1 MKKLYLMLSM
11 LFAFGIAANAVPAK
25 KLQKVITLANGTQVS
40 VELRGDEY
48 LSWWEGTDGTA
59 YRTTAT
65 DENVFE
71 AFDLEAQK
79 PAAAARRARTEQ
91 GRVARLARVKNSL
104 KGADDKMRGLGGD
117 HITYKGVKKGLVV
130 LVDFKNKKF
139 ADGHDLEYYKN
150 VINGKDFT
158 DEEEGYVGSVR
169 DYFLA
174 QSNGQFE
181 LDFDVVGPVTMSKN
195 YGYYGNDGA
204 YQKDEKVYEMI
215 KEACDGIQDKVNLKD
230 YDWDGDG
237 EADQV
242 FFLYAGLGQASGGSY
257 STIWPHESQLL
268 YWPCGVLSYPTGKI
282 NTYACANELQ
292 PETQGSS
299 RYISAGIGTICHE
312 FSHCLGFADMY
323 DTSGGGAYGMAV
335 FDVMDQGSYNGNGFV
350 PCNYTAFERIYAG
363 WVEAIELDAPATVK
377 DMKSVSDYGRP
388 FIMYNY
394 KNTNEYFLMENRQNT
409 GWDKGLYGSNGLLIT
424 HVNYVPS
431 RWINN
436 TVNVITGTGNN
447 RIQCC
452 TVVNADGSRDMSD
465 FYSLQGDLYP
475 YEVKGVTMNDE
486 FTDDSEPAAKLYNKN
501 SDNSYYL
508 GIPITQIKRSKG
520 SISFL
525 VCGGDDKN
533 VIDNT
538 FKGVVDGINGVTVV
552 KKTVDNRI
560 YSIDGRYLGTD
571 ASALGKGIY
580 VVGGKKVVK

>member
-11 LFAFGIAANAVPAK
+11 LFAFGAAANAVPAK
-25 KLQKVITLANGTQVS
+25 KLQKVITLTNGTQVS

-59 YRTTAT
+59 YRATA

-79 PAAAARRARTEQ
+79 PAAAARRARAEQ

-181 LDFDVVGPVTMSKN
+181 LDFDVVGPVTMSNN
-195 YGYYGNDGA
+195 YGYYGGDGA

-242 FFLYAGLGQASGGSY
+242 FFLYAGLGQASGGSAG
-257 STIWPHESQLL
+257 TIWPHESELR
-268 YWPCGVLSYPTGKI
+268 YWPCGVLSYSTGKI

-323 DTSGGGAYGMAV
+323 DTTGGGGYGMSV

-363 WVEAIELDAPATVK
+363 WVEPIELIDPATVK

-394 KNTNEYFLMENRQNT
+394 KNTNEYFLLENRQNT
-409 GWDKGLYGSNGLLIT
+409 GWDKGLYGSNGLLIV

-431 RWINN
+431 RWANN
-436 TVNVITGTGNN
+436 SVNSSAEK
-447 RIQCC
+447 IQCC
-452 TVVNADGSRDMSD
+452 TVVNADGSRENTQ
-465 FYSLQGDLYP
+465 YSLQGDLYP

-486 FTDDSEPAAKLYNKN
+486 FTDESEPAAKLYTKN
-501 SDNSYYL
+501 SDNSYAL

-525 VCGGDDKN
+525 VCGGDANN

-538 FKGVVDGINGVTVV
+538 FNGVVDGINGVTVAN
-552 KKTVDNRI
+552 KATDNRI

>member
-130 LVDFKNKKF
+130 LVDFKNKPF

-150 VINGKDFT
+150 VINGKDFS

-181 LDFDVVGPVTMSKN
+181 LDFDVVGPVTMSNN
-195 YGYYGNDGA
+195 YGYYGYDGA

-215 KEACDGIQDKVNLKD
+215 KEACDGIQDQVNLKD

-242 FFLYAGLGQASGGSY
+242 FFLYAGLGQASGGSA
-257 STIWPHESQLL
+257 STIWPHESELR
-268 YWPCGVLSYPTGKI
+268 YWPCGVLSYSTGKI

-323 DTSGGGAYGMAV
+323 DTSGGGGYGMSV

-409 GWDKGLYGSNGLLIT
+409 GWDEGLYGSNGLLIT

-431 RWINN
+431 RWANN
-436 TVNVITGTGNN
+436 SVNWSTEK
-447 RIQCC
+447 IQCC
-452 TVVNADGSRDMSD
+452 TVVNADGSRDNTQ
-465 FYSLQGDLYP
+465 YSLQGDLYP

-501 SDNSYYL
+501 SDNSYAL

-538 FKGVVDGINGVTVV
+538 FNGVVDGINGVTVV

-580 VVGGKKVVK
+580 VVGGKKIVK

>member
-11 LFAFGIAANAVPAK
+11 LFAFGAAANAVPAK
-25 KLQKVITLANGTQVS
+25 KLQKVITLTNGTQVS

-59 YRTTAT
+59 YRATADDT
-65 DENVFE
+65 VFE

-79 PAAAARRARTEQ
+79 PAAAARRARAEQ

-150 VINGKDFT
+150 VINGKDFS

-215 KEACDGIQDKVNLKD
+215 KEACDGIQDQVNLKD

-242 FFLYAGLGQASGGSY
+242 FFLYAGLGQASGGSH
-257 STIWPHESQLL
+257 STIWPHESELR
-268 YWPCGVLSYPTGKI
+268 YWPCGVLSYSTGKI

-323 DTSGGGAYGMAV
+323 DTTGGGGYGMSV

-363 WVEAIELDAPATVK
+363 WVEAIELVDPATVK

-409 GWDKGLYGSNGLLIT
+409 GWDKGLYGSNGLLIV

-431 RWINN
+431 RWANN
-436 TVNVITGTGNN
+436 SVNSSAEK
-447 RIQCC
+447 IQCC
-452 TVVNADGSRDMSD
+452 TVVNADGSRENTQ
-465 FYSLQGDLYP
+465 YSLQGDLYP

-486 FTDDSEPAAKLYNKN
+486 FTDESEPAAKLYTKN
-501 SDNSYYL
+501 SDNSYAL
-508 GIPITQIKRSKG
+508 GIPITNIKRSKG
-520 SISFL
+520 SVSFL
-525 VCGGDDKN
+525 VCGGDANN

-538 FKGVVDGINGVTVV
+538 FNGVVDGINGVTVAN
-552 KKTVDNRI
+552 KAADNRI

-580 VVGGKKVVK
+580 VVGGKKIVK

>member
-11 LFAFGIAANAVPAK
+11 LFAFGAAANAIPAK
-25 KLQKVITLANGTQVS
+25 KLQKVITLTNGTQVS

-59 YRTTAT
+59 YRATADDT
-65 DENVFE
+65 VFE

-150 VINGKDFT
+150 VINGKDFS

-195 YGYYGNDGA
+195 SGYYGGDGA

-242 FFLYAGLGQASGGSY
+242 FFLYAGLGQASGGSPG
-257 STIWPHESQLL
+257 TIWPHESELR

-323 DTSGGGAYGMAV
+323 DTTGGGGYGMSV

-363 WVEAIELDAPATVK
+363 WVEPIELIDPATVK

-394 KNTNEYFLMENRQNT
+394 KNTNEYFLLENRQNT
-409 GWDKGLYGSNGLLIT
+409 GWDKGLYGSNGLLIV

-431 RWINN
+431 RWANN
-436 TVNVITGTGNN
+436 SVNSSAEK
-447 RIQCC
+447 IQCC
-452 TVVNADGSRDMSD
+452 TVVNADGSRENTQ
-465 FYSLQGDLYP
+465 YSLQGDLYP

-486 FTDDSEPAAKLYNKN
+486 FTDESEPAAKLYTKN
-501 SDNSYYL
+501 SDNSYAL
-508 GIPITQIKRSKG
+508 GIPITNIKRSKG
-520 SISFL
+520 SVSFL

-538 FKGVVDGINGVTVV
+538 FNGVVDGINGVTVAN
-552 KKTVDNRI
+552 KAADNRI

-580 VVGGKKVVK
+580 VVGGKKIVK

>member
-11 LFAFGIAANAVPAK
+11 LFAFGAAANAVPAK
-25 KLQKVITLANGTQVS
+25 KLQKVVTLTNGTQVS

-59 YRTTAT
+59 YRATA
-65 DENVFE
+65 DDAVFE

-79 PAAAARRARTEQ
+79 PAAAARRARAEQ

-150 VINGKDFT
+150 VINGKDFS

-242 FFLYAGLGQASGGSY
+242 FFLYAGLGQASGGSAG
-257 STIWPHESQLL
+257 TVWPHESELR
-268 YWPCGVLSYPTGKI
+268 YWPCGVLSYSTGKI

-323 DTSGGGAYGMAV
+323 DTTGGGGYGMSV

-363 WVEAIELDAPATVK
+363 WVEAIELIDPATVK

-409 GWDKGLYGSNGLLIT
+409 GWDKGLYGSNGLLIV

-431 RWINN
+431 RWANN
-436 TVNVITGTGNN
+436 SVNSSAEK
-447 RIQCC
+447 IQCC
-452 TVVNADGSRDMSD
+452 TVVNADGSRENTQ
-465 FYSLQGDLYP
+465 YSLQGDLYP

-486 FTDDSEPAAKLYNKN
+486 FTGESEPAAKLYTKN
-501 SDNSYYL
+501 SDNSYAL
-508 GIPITQIKRSKG
+508 GIPITNIKRSKG
-520 SISFL
+520 SVSFL

-538 FKGVVDGINGVTVV
+538 FNGVVDGINGVTVV
-552 KKTVDNRI
+552 KKATDNRI

>member
-11 LFAFGIAANAVPAK
+11 LFAFGAAANAVPAK
-25 KLQKVITLANGTQVS
+25 KLQKVITLTNGTQVS

-59 YRTTAT
+59 YRATA

-79 PAAAARRARTEQ
+79 PAAAARRARAEQ

-150 VINGKDFT
+150 VINGKDFS

-242 FFLYAGLGQASGGSY
+242 FFLYAGLGQASGGSPG
-257 STIWPHESQLL
+257 TIWPHESELR
-268 YWPCGVLSYPTGKI
+268 YWPCGVLSYSTGKI

-323 DTSGGGAYGMAV
+323 DTTGGGGYGMSV

-363 WVEAIELDAPATVK
+363 WVEPIELIDPATVK

-394 KNTNEYFLMENRQNT
+394 KNTNEYFLLENRQNT
-409 GWDKGLYGSNGLLIT
+409 GWDKGLYGSNGLLIV

-431 RWINN
+431 RWANN
-436 TVNVITGTGNN
+436 SVNSSAEK
-447 RIQCC
+447 IQCC
-452 TVVNADGSRDMSD
+452 TVVNADGSRENTQ
-465 FYSLQGDLYP
+465 YSLQGDLYP
-475 YEVKGVTMNDE
+475 YEAKGVTMNDE
-486 FTDDSEPAAKLYNKN
+486 FTDESEPAAKLYNKN
-501 SDNSYYL
+501 TDNSYAL

-538 FKGVVDGINGVTVV
+538 FNGVVDGINGVTVAN
-552 KKTVDNRI
+552 KAADNRI

>member
-11 LFAFGIAANAVPAK
+11 LFAFGAAANAVPAK
-25 KLQKVITLANGTQVS
+25 KLQKVITLTNGTQVS

-59 YRTTAT
+59 YRATA

-150 VINGKDFT
+150 VINGKDFS

-195 YGYYGNDGA
+195 SGYYGGDGA

-242 FFLYAGLGQASGGSY
+242 FFLYAGLGQASGGSAG
-257 STIWPHESQLL
+257 TIWPHESELR
-268 YWPCGVLSYPTGKI
+268 YWPCGVLSYSTGKI

-323 DTSGGGAYGMAV
+323 DTTGGGGYGMSV

-363 WVEAIELDAPATVK
+363 WVEPIELIDPATVK

-394 KNTNEYFLMENRQNT
+394 KNTNEYFLLENRQNT
-409 GWDKGLYGSNGLLIT
+409 GWDEGLYGSNGLLIV

-431 RWINN
+431 RWANN
-436 TVNVITGTGNN
+436 SVNSSAEK
-447 RIQCC
+447 IQCC
-452 TVVNADGSRDMSD
+452 TVVNADGSRENTQ
-465 FYSLQGDLYP
+465 YSLQGDLYP

-486 FTDDSEPAAKLYNKN
+486 FTDESEPAAKLYTKN
-501 SDNSYYL
+501 SDNSYAL
-508 GIPITQIKRSKG
+508 GIPITNIKRSKG

-538 FKGVVDGINGVTVV
+538 FNGVVDGINGVTVAD
-552 KKTVDNRI
+552 KTRDNRI

-580 VVGGKKVVK
+580 VVGGKKIVK

>member
-11 LFAFGIAANAVPAK
+11 LFAFGMAANAVPAK

-59 YRTTAT
+59 YRATADDT
-65 DENVFE
+65 VFE

-79 PAAAARRARTEQ
+79 PAAAARRARAEQ

-215 KEACDGIQDKVNLKD
+215 KEACDGIKDQVNLKN

-242 FFLYAGLGQASGGSY
+242 FFLYAGLGQASGGSAG
-257 STIWPHESQLL
+257 TIWPHESELR

-323 DTSGGGAYGMAV
+323 DTTGGGGYGMSV

-363 WVEAIELDAPATVK
+363 WVEAIELESPATVK

-394 KNTNEYFLMENRQNT
+394 KNTNEYFLLENRQNT
-409 GWDKGLYGSNGLLIT
+409 GWDKGLYGSNGLLIV

-431 RWINN
+431 RWANN
-436 TVNVITGTGNN
+436 SVNASNEK
-447 RIQCC
+447 IQCC
-452 TVVNADGSRDMSD
+452 TVVNADGSRENTQ
-465 FYSLQGDLYP
+465 YSLQGDLYP

-486 FTDDSEPAAKLYNKN
+486 FTDESEPAAKLYTKN
-501 SDNSYYL
+501 SDNSYAL

-520 SISFL
+520 SVSFL

-538 FKGVVDGINGVTVV
+538 FNGVVDGINGVTVV

-580 VVGGKKVVK
+580 VVGGKKIVK

>member
-11 LFAFGIAANAVPAK
+11 LFAFGAAANAVPAK
-25 KLQKVITLANGTQVS
+25 KLQKVITLTNGTQVS

-59 YRTTAT
+59 YRTTAA
-65 DENVFE
+65 DDAVFE

-79 PAAAARRARTEQ
+79 PAAAARRARAEQ

-150 VINGKDFT
+150 VINGKDFS

-242 FFLYAGLGQASGGSY
+242 FFLYAGLGQASGGSAG
-257 STIWPHESQLL
+257 TVWPHESELR
-268 YWPCGVLSYPTGKI
+268 YWPCGVLSYSTGKI

-323 DTSGGGAYGMAV
+323 DTTGGGGYGMSV

-363 WVEAIELDAPATVK
+363 WVEAIELIDPATVK

-409 GWDKGLYGSNGLLIT
+409 GWDKGLYGSNGLLIV

-431 RWINN
+431 RWANN
-436 TVNVITGTGNN
+436 SVNSSAEK
-447 RIQCC
+447 IQCC
-452 TVVNADGSRDMSD
+452 TVVNADGSRENTQ
-465 FYSLQGDLYP
+465 YSLQGDLYP

-486 FTDDSEPAAKLYNKN
+486 FTDESEPAAKLYTKN
-501 SDNSYYL
+501 SDNSYAL
-508 GIPITQIKRSKG
+508 GIPITNIKRSKG

-525 VCGGDDKN
+525 VCGGDANN

-538 FKGVVDGINGVTVV
+538 FNGVVDGINGVTVAN
-552 KKTVDNRI
+552 KAADNRI

-580 VVGGKKVVK
+580 VVGGKKIVK

>member
-11 LFAFGIAANAVPAK
+11 LFAFGAAANAIPAK
-25 KLQKVITLANGTQVS
+25 KLQKVITLTNGTQVS

-59 YRTTAT
+59 YRATA

-79 PAAAARRARTEQ
+79 PAAAARRARAEQ

-150 VINGKDFT
+150 VINGKDFS

-215 KEACDGIQDKVNLKD
+215 KEACDGIKDKVNLKD

-242 FFLYAGLGQASGGSY
+242 FFLYAGLGQASGGSAG
-257 STIWPHESQLL
+257 TIWPHESELR
-268 YWPCGVLSYPTGKI
+268 YWPCGVLSYSTGKI

-323 DTSGGGAYGMAV
+323 DTTGGGGYGMSV

-363 WVEAIELDAPATVK
+363 WVEAIELIDPATVK

-409 GWDKGLYGSNGLLIT
+409 GWDKGLYGSNGLLIV

-431 RWINN
+431 RWANN
-436 TVNVITGTGNN
+436 SVNSSAEK
-447 RIQCC
+447 IQCC
-452 TVVNADGSRDMSD
+452 TVVNADGSRENTQ
-465 FYSLQGDLYP
+465 YSLQGDLYP

-486 FTDDSEPAAKLYNKN
+486 FTDESEPAAKLYTKN
-501 SDNSYYL
+501 SDNSYAL
-508 GIPITQIKRSKG
+508 GIPITNIKRSKG

-525 VCGGDDKN
+525 VCGGDANN

-538 FKGVVDGINGVTVV
+538 FNGVVDGINGVTVAD
-552 KKTVDNRI
+552 KTRDNRI

-580 VVGGKKVVK
+580 VVGGKKIVK

>member
-11 LFAFGIAANAVPAK
+11 LFAFGAAANAIPAK
-25 KLQKVITLANGTQVS
+25 KLQKVITLTNGTQVS

-59 YRTTAT
+59 YRATA

-79 PAAAARRARTEQ
+79 PAAAARRARAEQ

-181 LDFDVVGPVTMSKN
+181 LDFDVVGPVTMSNN
-195 YGYYGNDGA
+195 YGYYGGDGA

-242 FFLYAGLGQASGGSY
+242 FFLYAGLGQASGGSAG
-257 STIWPHESQLL
+257 TIWPHESELR
-268 YWPCGVLSYPTGKI
+268 YWPCGVLSYSTGKI

-323 DTSGGGAYGMAV
+323 DTTGGGGYGMSV

-363 WVEAIELDAPATVK
+363 WVEAIELIDPATVK

-394 KNTNEYFLMENRQNT
+394 KNTNEYFLLENRQNT
-409 GWDKGLYGSNGLLIT
+409 GWDKGLYGSNGLLIV

-431 RWINN
+431 RWANN
-436 TVNVITGTGNN
+436 SVNSSAEK
-447 RIQCC
+447 IQCC
-452 TVVNADGSRDMSD
+452 TVVNADGSRENTQ
-465 FYSLQGDLYP
+465 YSLQGDLYP

-486 FTDDSEPAAKLYNKN
+486 FTDESEPAAKLYTKN
-501 SDNSYYL
+501 SGNSYAL
-508 GIPITQIKRSKG
+508 GIPITNIKRSKG
-520 SISFL
+520 SVSFL

-538 FKGVVDGINGVTVV
+538 FNGVVDGINGVTVAN
-552 KKTVDNRI
+552 KAADNRI

-580 VVGGKKVVK
+580 VVGGKKIVK

>member
-130 LVDFKNKKF
+130 LVDFKNKPF

-150 VINGKDFT
+150 VINGKDFS

-215 KEACDGIQDKVNLKD
+215 KEACDGIKDQVNLKN

-242 FFLYAGLGQASGGSY
+242 FFLYAGLGQASGGSAG
-257 STIWPHESQLL
+257 TIWPHESELR

-323 DTSGGGAYGMAV
+323 DTTGGGGYGMSV

-363 WVEAIELDAPATVK
+363 WVEPIELIDPATVK

-394 KNTNEYFLMENRQNT
+394 KNSNEYFLLENRQNT

-431 RWINN
+431 RWANN
-436 TVNVITGTGNN
+436 SVNSSAEKM
-447 RIQCC
+447 QCC
-452 TVVNADGSRDMSD
+452 TVVNADGSRENTQ
-465 FYSLQGDLYP
+465 YSLQGDLYP
-475 YEVKGVTMNDE
+475 YESKGVTINDE

-501 SDNSYYL
+501 TDGSNVL
-508 GIPITQIKRSKG
+508 GIPITKIKRSKG
-520 SISFL
+520 SVSFL

-538 FKGVVDGINGVTVV
+538 FKGVVDGINGVTVAN
-552 KKTVDNRI
+552 KTVDNRI

-580 VVGGKKVVK
+580 VVGGKKIVK

>member
-11 LFAFGIAANAVPAK
+11 LFAFGAAANAVPAK
-25 KLQKVITLANGTQVS
+25 KLQKVITLTNGTQVS

-59 YRTTAT
+59 YRATADDT
-65 DENVFE
+65 VFE

-104 KGADDKMRGLGGD
+104 KGTDDKMRGLGGD

-150 VINGKDFT
+150 VINGKDFS

-242 FFLYAGLGQASGGSY
+242 FFLYAGLGQASGGSAG
-257 STIWPHESQLL
+257 TIWPHESELR
-268 YWPCGVLSYPTGKI
+268 YWPCGVLSYSTGKI

-323 DTSGGGAYGMAV
+323 DTTGGGGYGMSV

-363 WVEAIELDAPATVK
+363 WVEAIELESPATVK

-409 GWDKGLYGSNGLLIT
+409 GWDKGLYGSNGLLIV

-431 RWINN
+431 RWANN
-436 TVNVITGTGNN
+436 SVNSSAEK
-447 RIQCC
+447 IQCC
-452 TVVNADGSRDMSD
+452 TVVNADGSRENTQ
-465 FYSLQGDLYP
+465 YSLQGDLYP

-486 FTDDSEPAAKLYNKN
+486 FTDESEPAAKLYTKN
-501 SDNSYYL
+501 SDNSYAL

-525 VCGGDDKN
+525 VCGGDANN

-538 FKGVVDGINGVTVV
+538 FNGVVDGINGVTVA
-552 KKTVDNRI
+552 KKAVDNRI

-580 VVGGKKVVK
+580 VVGGKKIVK

>member
-150 VINGKDFT
+150 VINGKDFS
-158 DEEEGYVGSVR
+158 DEKEGYVGSVR

-242 FFLYAGLGQASGGSY
+242 FFLYAGLGQASGGSAG
-257 STIWPHESQLL
+257 TIWPHESELR
-268 YWPCGVLSYPTGKI
+268 YWPCGVLSYSTGKI

-323 DTSGGGAYGMAV
+323 DTTGGGGYGMSV

-409 GWDKGLYGSNGLLIT
+409 GWDEGLYGSNGLLIV

-431 RWINN
+431 RWANN
-436 TVNVITGTGNN
+436 SVNSSAEK
-447 RIQCC
+447 IQCC
-452 TVVNADGSRDMSD
+452 TVVNADGSRENTQ
-465 FYSLQGDLYP
+465 YSLQGDLYP

-486 FTDDSEPAAKLYNKN
+486 FTDESEPAAKLYTKN
-501 SDNSYYL
+501 SDNSYAL

-520 SISFL
+520 SVSFL

-552 KKTVDNRI
+552 KKIVDNRI

-580 VVGGKKVVK
+580 VVGGKKIVK

>member
-11 LFAFGIAANAVPAK
+11 LFAFGTAANAVPAK

-59 YRTTAT
+59 YRATADDT
-65 DENVFE
+65 VFE

-79 PAAAARRARTEQ
+79 PAAAARRARAEQ

-215 KEACDGIQDKVNLKD
+215 KEACDGIKDQVNLKN

-242 FFLYAGLGQASGGSY
+242 FFLYAGLGQASGGSAG
-257 STIWPHESQLL
+257 TIWPHESELR

-323 DTSGGGAYGMAV
+323 DTTGGGGYGMSV

-363 WVEAIELDAPATVK
+363 WVEPIELIDPATVK

-394 KNTNEYFLMENRQNT
+394 KNTNEYFLLENRQNT
-409 GWDKGLYGSNGLLIT
+409 GWDKGLYGSNGLLIV

-431 RWINN
+431 RWANN
-436 TVNVITGTGNN
+436 SVNSSAEK
-447 RIQCC
+447 IQCC
-452 TVVNADGSRDMSD
+452 TVVNADGSRENTQ
-465 FYSLQGDLYP
+465 YSLQGDLYP

-486 FTDDSEPAAKLYNKN
+486 FTDYSEPAAKLYNKN
-501 SDNSYYL
+501 SDNSYAL

-520 SISFL
+520 SVSFL
-525 VCGGDDKN
+525 VCGGDANN

>member
-11 LFAFGIAANAVPAK
+11 LFAFGAAANAVPAK
-25 KLQKVITLANGTQVS
+25 KLQKVITLTNGTQVS

-59 YRTTAT
+59 YRATADDT
-65 DENVFE
+65 VFE

-79 PAAAARRARTEQ
+79 PAAAARRARAEQ

-150 VINGKDFT
+150 VINGKDFS

-195 YGYYGNDGA
+195 SGYYGGDGA
-204 YQKDEKVYEMI
+204 YQKDENVYEMI

-242 FFLYAGLGQASGGSY
+242 FFLYAGLGQASGGSAG
-257 STIWPHESQLL
+257 TIWPHESELR
-268 YWPCGVLSYPTGKI
+268 YWPCGVLSYSTGKI

-323 DTSGGGAYGMAV
+323 DTTGGGGYGMSV

-363 WVEAIELDAPATVK
+363 WVEAIELIDPATVK

-394 KNTNEYFLMENRQNT
+394 KNTNEYFLLENRQNT
-409 GWDKGLYGSNGLLIT
+409 GWDKGLYGSNGLLIV

-436 TVNVITGTGNN
+436 SVNSSKEN
-447 RIQCC
+447 IQCC
-452 TVVNADGSRDMSD
+452 TVVNADGSRDNTQ
-465 FYSLQGDLYP
+465 YSLQGDLYP

-486 FTDDSEPAAKLYNKN
+486 FTDESEPAAKLYTKN
-501 SDNSYYL
+501 SDNSYAL

-520 SISFL
+520 SVSFL
-525 VCGGDDKN
+525 VCGGDANN

-538 FKGVVDGINGVTVV
+538 FNGVVDGINGVTVAN
-552 KKTVDNRI
+552 KAADNRI

-580 VVGGKKVVK
+580 VVGGKKIVK

>member
-11 LFAFGIAANAVPAK
+11 LFAFGTAANAVPAK

-158 DEEEGYVGSVR
+158 DEAEGYVGSVR

-215 KEACDGIQDKVNLKD
+215 KEASDAIQDQVNLKD

-363 WVEAIELDAPATVK
+363 WVEPIELDAPATVK

-394 KNTNEYFLMENRQNT
+394 KNPNEYFLLENRQNT
-409 GWDKGLYGSNGLLIT
+409 GWDKGLYGSNGLLIV

-501 SDNSYYL
+501 SDNSNYL

-520 SISFL
+520 SVSFL
-525 VCGGDDKN
+525 VCGGDDNN

-580 VVGGKKVVK
+580 VVGGKKIVK

>member
-11 LFAFGIAANAVPAK
+11 LFAFGAAANAIPAK
-25 KLQKVITLANGTQVS
+25 KLQKVITLTNGTQVS

-59 YRTTAT
+59 YRATA
-65 DENVFE
+65 DDAVFE

-150 VINGKDFT
+150 VINGKDFS

-242 FFLYAGLGQASGGSY
+242 FFLYAGLGQASGGSAG
-257 STIWPHESQLL
+257 TVWPHESELR
-268 YWPCGVLSYPTGKI
+268 YWPCGVLSYSTGKI

-323 DTSGGGAYGMAV
+323 DTTGGGGYGMSV

-363 WVEAIELDAPATVK
+363 WVEAIELESPATVK

-409 GWDKGLYGSNGLLIT
+409 GWDKGLYGSNGLLIV

-431 RWINN
+431 RWANN
-436 TVNVITGTGNN
+436 SVNSSAEK
-447 RIQCC
+447 IQCC
-452 TVVNADGSRDMSD
+452 TVVNADGSRENTQ
-465 FYSLQGDLYP
+465 YSLQGDLYP

-486 FTDDSEPAAKLYNKN
+486 FTDESEPAAKLYTKN
-501 SDNSYYL
+501 SDNSYAL
-508 GIPITQIKRSKG
+508 GIPITNIKRSKG
-520 SISFL
+520 SVSFL

-538 FKGVVDGINGVTVV
+538 FNGVVDGINGVTVAN
-552 KKTVDNRI
+552 KAADNRI

-580 VVGGKKVVK
+580 VVGGKKIVK

>member
-130 LVDFKNKKF
+130 LVDFKSKKF

-150 VINGKDFT
+150 VINGKDFS
-158 DEEEGYVGSVR
+158 DEKEGYVGSVR

-195 YGYYGNDGA
+195 YGYYGADNA

-215 KEACDGIQDKVNLKD
+215 KEASDAIQDQVNLKD

-242 FFLYAGLGQASGGSY
+242 FFLYAGLGQASGGSAG
-257 STIWPHESQLL
+257 TIWPHESELR

-323 DTSGGGAYGMAV
+323 DTSGGGGYGMSV

-363 WVEAIELDAPATVK
+363 WVEAIELESPATVK

-394 KNTNEYFLMENRQNT
+394 KNTNEYFLLENRQNT
-409 GWDKGLYGSNGLLIT
+409 GWDKGLYGSNGLLIV

-431 RWINN
+431 RWANN
-436 TVNVITGTGNN
+436 SVNASNEK
-447 RIQCC
+447 IQCC
-452 TVVNADGSRDMSD
+452 TVVNADGSRENTQ
-465 FYSLQGDLYP
+465 YSLQGDLYP

-486 FTDDSEPAAKLYNKN
+486 FTDESEPAAKLYTKN
-501 SDNSYYL
+501 SDNSYAL

-520 SISFL
+520 SVSFL

-538 FKGVVDGINGVTVV
+538 FNGVVDGINGVTVAN
-552 KKTVDNRI
+552 KATDNRI

>member
-11 LFAFGIAANAVPAK
+11 LFAFGAAANAIPAK
-25 KLQKVITLANGTQVS
+25 KLQKVITLTNGTQVS

-59 YRTTAT
+59 YRATA

-79 PAAAARRARTEQ
+79 PAAAARRARAEQ

-242 FFLYAGLGQASGGSY
+242 FFLYAGLGQASGGSAG
-257 STIWPHESQLL
+257 TVWPHESELR

-323 DTSGGGAYGMAV
+323 DTTGGGGYGMSV

-363 WVEAIELDAPATVK
+363 WVEAIELIDPATVK

-409 GWDKGLYGSNGLLIT
+409 GWDKGLYGSNGLLIV

-431 RWINN
+431 RWANN
-436 TVNVITGTGNN
+436 SVNSSAEK
-447 RIQCC
+447 IQCC
-452 TVVNADGSRDMSD
+452 TVVNADGSRENTQ
-465 FYSLQGDLYP
+465 YSLQGDLYP

-486 FTDDSEPAAKLYNKN
+486 FTDESEPAAKLYTKN
-501 SDNSYYL
+501 SDNSYAL
-508 GIPITQIKRSKG
+508 GIPITNIKRSKG

-525 VCGGDDKN
+525 VCGGDANN

-538 FKGVVDGINGVTVV
+538 FNGVVDGINGVTVAN
-552 KKTVDNRI
+552 KAVDNRI

>member
-11 LFAFGIAANAVPAK
+11 LFAFGTAANAVPAK

-158 DEEEGYVGSVR
+158 NEEEGYVGSVR

-195 YGYYGNDGA
+195 YGYYGGDSQ
-204 YQKDEKVYEMI
+204 YQKDDKVYEMI
-215 KEACDGIQDKVNLKD
+215 KEACDGIQDQVNLKD

-242 FFLYAGLGQASGGSY
+242 FFLYAGLGQASGGTA
-257 STIWPHESQLL
+257 STIWPHESELR
-268 YWPCGVLSYPTGKI
+268 YWPCGVLSYSTGKI

-323 DTSGGGAYGMAV
+323 DTNGGGGYGMSV

-363 WVEAIELDAPATVK
+363 WVEPIELDVPATVK

-409 GWDKGLYGSNGLLIT
+409 GWDEGLYGSNGLLIV

-436 TVNVITGTGNN
+436 SVNSSKEK
-447 RIQCC
+447 IQCC
-452 TVVNADGSRDMSD
+452 TVVNADGSREISNTL
-465 FYSLQGDLYP
+465 SLQGDLYP
-475 YEVKGVTMNDE
+475 YEEKGVTMNDE
-486 FTDDSEPAAKLYNKN
+486 FTDESEPAAKLYNKN
-501 SDNSYYL
+501 SNNSYAL

-520 SISFL
+520 SVSFL

-538 FKGVVDGINGVTVV
+538 FNGVVDGINGVTVV

-580 VVGGKKVVK
+580 VVGGKKIVK

>member
-1 MKKLYLMLSM
+1 M
-11 LFAFGIAANAVPAK
+11 
-25 KLQKVITLANGTQVS
+25 
-40 VELRGDEY
+40 ELRGDEY

-150 VINGKDFT
+150 VINGKDFS

-181 LDFDVVGPVTMSKN
+181 LDFDVVGPVTMSNK
-195 YGYYGNDGA
+195 YGYYGADSEC
-204 YQKDEKVYEMI
+204 QKDEKVYEMI
-215 KEACDGIQDKVNLKD
+215 KEASDAIQDQVNLKD

-242 FFLYAGLGQASGGSY
+242 FFLYAGLGQASSNNV
-257 STIWPHESQLL
+257 STIWPHESELR

-323 DTSGGGAYGMAV
+323 DTSGGGGYGMSV

-363 WVEAIELDAPATVK
+363 WVEPIELDSPATVK

-409 GWDKGLYGSNGLLIT
+409 GWDEGLYGSNGLLIT

-431 RWINN
+431 RWANN
-436 TVNVITGTGNN
+436 SVNASTQK
-447 RIQCC
+447 IQCC
-452 TVVNADGSRDMSD
+452 TVVNADGSREISNTL
-465 FYSLQGDLYP
+465 SLQGDLYP
-475 YEVKGVTMNDE
+475 YEEKGVTMNDE

-501 SDNSYYL
+501 SDNSYAL

-580 VVGGKKVVK
+580 VVGGKKIVK

>member
-11 LFAFGIAANAVPAK
+11 LFAFGMAANAVPAK
-25 KLQKVITLANGTQVS
+25 RIQKVITLANGTQVS

-130 LVDFKNKKF
+130 LVDFKKKKF

-150 VINGKDFT
+150 VINGKDFS

-215 KEACDGIQDKVNLKD
+215 KEACDGIKDQVNLKD

-242 FFLYAGLGQASGGSY
+242 FFLYAGLGQASGGSN
-257 STIWPHESQLL
+257 STIWPHESELR

-323 DTSGGGAYGMAV
+323 DTTGGGGYGMSV

-363 WVEAIELDAPATVK
+363 WVEPIELIDPATVK

-394 KNTNEYFLMENRQNT
+394 KNTNEYFLLENRQNT
-409 GWDKGLYGSNGLLIT
+409 GWDKGLYGSNGLLIV

-431 RWINN
+431 RWANN
-436 TVNVITGTGNN
+436 IVNSSKEK
-447 RIQCC
+447 IQCC
-452 TVVNADGSRDMSD
+452 TVVNADGSREISNTL
-465 FYSLQGDLYP
+465 SLQGDLYP
-475 YEVKGVTMNDE
+475 YESKGVTMNNE
-486 FTDDSEPAAKLYNKN
+486 FTDDSEPASKLYNKN
-501 SDNSYYL
+501 TDNSYAL

-580 VVGGKKVVK
+580 VVGGKKIVK

>member
-11 LFAFGIAANAVPAK
+11 LFAFGAAANAIPAK
-25 KLQKVITLANGTQVS
+25 KLQKVITLTNGTQVS

-59 YRTTAT
+59 YRATA

-79 PAAAARRARTEQ
+79 PAAAARRARAEQ

-181 LDFDVVGPVTMSKN
+181 LDFDVVGPVTMSNN
-195 YGYYGNDGA
+195 YGYYGGDGA

-242 FFLYAGLGQASGGSY
+242 FFLYAGLGQASGGSAG
-257 STIWPHESQLL
+257 TVWPHESELR
-268 YWPCGVLSYPTGKI
+268 YWPCGVLSYSTGKI

-323 DTSGGGAYGMAV
+323 DTTGGGGYGMSV

-363 WVEAIELDAPATVK
+363 WVEAIELIDPATVK

-394 KNTNEYFLMENRQNT
+394 KNTNEYFLLENRQNT
-409 GWDKGLYGSNGLLIT
+409 GWDKGLYGSNGLLIV

-431 RWINN
+431 RWANN
-436 TVNVITGTGNN
+436 SVNSSAEK
-447 RIQCC
+447 IQCC
-452 TVVNADGSRDMSD
+452 TVVNADGSRENTQ
-465 FYSLQGDLYP
+465 YSLQGDLYP

-486 FTDDSEPAAKLYNKN
+486 FTDESEPAAKLYTKN
-501 SDNSYYL
+501 SDNSYAL

-525 VCGGDDKN
+525 VCGGDANN

-538 FKGVVDGINGVTVV
+538 FNGVVDGINGVTVAD
-552 KKTVDNRI
+552 KTRDNRI

>member
-11 LFAFGIAANAVPAK
+11 LFAFGAAANAVPAK
-25 KLQKVITLANGTQVS
+25 KLQKVITLTNGTQVS

-59 YRTTAT
+59 YRATA

-79 PAAAARRARTEQ
+79 PAAAARRARAEQ

-104 KGADDKMRGLGGD
+104 KGTDDKMRGLGGD

-150 VINGKDFT
+150 VINGKDFS

-242 FFLYAGLGQASGGSY
+242 FFLYAGLGQASGGSAG
-257 STIWPHESQLL
+257 TVWPHESELR
-268 YWPCGVLSYPTGKI
+268 YWPCGVLSYSTGKI

-323 DTSGGGAYGMAV
+323 DTTGSGGYGMSV

-363 WVEAIELDAPATVK
+363 WVEAIELESPATVK

-409 GWDKGLYGSNGLLIT
+409 GWDKGLYGSNGLLIV

-431 RWINN
+431 RWANN
-436 TVNVITGTGNN
+436 SVNASNEK
-447 RIQCC
+447 IQCC
-452 TVVNADGSRDMSD
+452 TVVNADGSRENTQ
-465 FYSLQGDLYP
+465 YSLQGDLYP

-486 FTDDSEPAAKLYNKN
+486 FTDESEPAAKLYTKN
-501 SDNSYYL
+501 SDNSYAL

-520 SISFL
+520 SVSFL
-525 VCGGDDKN
+525 VCGGDDN
-533 VIDNT
+533 NIIDNT
-538 FKGVVDGINGVTVV
+538 FNGVVDGINGVTIV
-552 KKTVDNRI
+552 KKATDNRI

-580 VVGGKKVVK
+580 VVGGKKIVK

>member
-11 LFAFGIAANAVPAK
+11 LFAFGAAANAVPAK

-59 YRTTAT
+59 YRATADDT
-65 DENVFE
+65 VFE

-79 PAAAARRARTEQ
+79 PAAAARRARAEQ

-174 QSNGQFE
+174 QSHGQFE

-215 KEACDGIQDKVNLKD
+215 KEACDGIKDQVNLKN

-242 FFLYAGLGQASGGSY
+242 FFLYAGLGQASGGSAG
-257 STIWPHESQLL
+257 TIWPHESELR

-323 DTSGGGAYGMAV
+323 DTTGGGGYGMSV

-363 WVEAIELDAPATVK
+363 WVEPIELIDPATVK

-394 KNTNEYFLMENRQNT
+394 KNTNEYFLLENRQNT
-409 GWDKGLYGSNGLLIT
+409 GWDKGLYGSNGLLIV

-431 RWINN
+431 RWANN
-436 TVNVITGTGNN
+436 SVNSSAEK
-447 RIQCC
+447 IQCC
-452 TVVNADGSRDMSD
+452 TVVNADGSRENTQ
-465 FYSLQGDLYP
+465 YSLQGDLYP

-486 FTDDSEPAAKLYNKN
+486 FTDYSEPAAKLYTKN
-501 SDNSYYL
+501 SDNSYAL

-520 SISFL
+520 SVSFL

-580 VVGGKKVVK
+580 VVGGKKIVK

>member
-11 LFAFGIAANAVPAK
+11 LFAFGAAANAVPAK
-25 KLQKVITLANGTQVS
+25 KLQKVITLTNGTQVS

-59 YRTTAT
+59 YRATADDT
-65 DENVFE
+65 VFE

-150 VINGKDFT
+150 VINGKDFS

-242 FFLYAGLGQASGGSY
+242 FFLYAGLGQASGGSAG
-257 STIWPHESQLL
+257 TVWPHESELR
-268 YWPCGVLSYPTGKI
+268 YWPCGVLSYSTGKI

-323 DTSGGGAYGMAV
+323 DTTGGGGYGMSV

-363 WVEAIELDAPATVK
+363 WVEAIELIDPATVK

-409 GWDKGLYGSNGLLIT
+409 GWDKGLYGSNGLLIV

-431 RWINN
+431 RWANN
-436 TVNVITGTGNN
+436 SVNSSAEK
-447 RIQCC
+447 IQCC
-452 TVVNADGSRDMSD
+452 TVVNADGSRENTQ
-465 FYSLQGDLYP
+465 YSLQGDLYP

-486 FTDDSEPAAKLYNKN
+486 FTDESEPAAKLYTKN
-501 SDNSYYL
+501 SDNSYAL

-525 VCGGDDKN
+525 VCGGDANN

-538 FKGVVDGINGVTVV
+538 FNGVVDGINGVTVAN
-552 KKTVDNRI
+552 KAADNRI

-580 VVGGKKVVK
+580 VVGGKKIVK

>member
-11 LFAFGIAANAVPAK
+11 LFAFGAAANAIPAK
-25 KLQKVITLANGTQVS
+25 KLQKVITLTNGTQVS

-59 YRTTAT
+59 YRATADDT
-65 DENVFE
+65 VFE

-79 PAAAARRARTEQ
+79 PAAAARRARAEQ

-150 VINGKDFT
+150 VINGKDFS

-181 LDFDVVGPVTMSKN
+181 LDFDVVGPVTMSNN
-195 YGYYGNDGA
+195 YGYYGGDGA

-215 KEACDGIQDKVNLKD
+215 KEACDGIQDQVNLKD

-242 FFLYAGLGQASGGSY
+242 FFLYAGLGQASGGSH
-257 STIWPHESQLL
+257 STIWPHESELR
-268 YWPCGVLSYPTGKI
+268 YWPCGVLSYSTGKI

-323 DTSGGGAYGMAV
+323 DTTGGGGYGMSV

-363 WVEAIELDAPATVK
+363 WVEPIELIDPATVK

-394 KNTNEYFLMENRQNT
+394 KNTNEYFLLENRQNT
-409 GWDKGLYGSNGLLIT
+409 GWDKGLYGSNGLLIV

-431 RWINN
+431 RWANN
-436 TVNVITGTGNN
+436 SVNSSAEK
-447 RIQCC
+447 IQCC
-452 TVVNADGSRDMSD
+452 TVVNADGSRENTQ
-465 FYSLQGDLYP
+465 YSLQGDLYP

-486 FTDDSEPAAKLYNKN
+486 FTDESEPAAKLYTKN
-501 SDNSYYL
+501 SDNSYAL
-508 GIPITQIKRSKG
+508 GIPITNIKRSKG
-520 SISFL
+520 SVSFL

-538 FKGVVDGINGVTVV
+538 FNGVVDGINGVTVAN
-552 KKTVDNRI
+552 KATDNRI

-580 VVGGKKVVK
+580 VVGGKKIVK

>member
-11 LFAFGIAANAVPAK
+11 LFAFGAAANAVPAK
-25 KLQKVITLANGTQVS
+25 KLQKVITLTNGTQVS

-59 YRTTAT
+59 YRATADDT
-65 DENVFE
+65 VFE

-79 PAAAARRARTEQ
+79 PAASARRARTEQ

-150 VINGKDFT
+150 VINGKDFS

-242 FFLYAGLGQASGGSY
+242 FFLYAGLGQASGGSAG
-257 STIWPHESQLL
+257 TVWPHESELR
-268 YWPCGVLSYPTGKI
+268 YWPCGVLSYSTGKI

-323 DTSGGGAYGMAV
+323 DTTGGGGYGMSV

-363 WVEAIELDAPATVK
+363 WVEAIELESPATVK

-409 GWDKGLYGSNGLLIT
+409 GWDKGLYGSNGLLIV

-431 RWINN
+431 RWANN
-436 TVNVITGTGNN
+436 SVNSSAEK
-447 RIQCC
+447 IQCC
-452 TVVNADGSRDMSD
+452 TVVNADGSRENTQ
-465 FYSLQGDLYP
+465 YSLQGDLYP

-486 FTDDSEPAAKLYNKN
+486 FTDESEPAAKLYTKN
-501 SDNSYYL
+501 SDNSYAL

-525 VCGGDDKN
+525 VCGGDDNN

-538 FKGVVDGINGVTVV
+538 FNGVVDGINGVTVAN
-552 KKTVDNRI
+552 KAADNRI

-580 VVGGKKVVK
+580 VVGGKKIVK

>member
-11 LFAFGIAANAVPAK
+11 LFAFGAAANAIPAK
-25 KLQKVITLANGTQVS
+25 KLQKVITLTNGTQVS

-59 YRTTAT
+59 YRATADDT
-65 DENVFE
+65 VFE

-150 VINGKDFT
+150 VINGKDFS

-195 YGYYGNDGA
+195 SGYYGGDGA

-242 FFLYAGLGQASGGSY
+242 FFLYAGLGQASGGSAG
-257 STIWPHESQLL
+257 TIWPHESELR
-268 YWPCGVLSYPTGKI
+268 YWPCGVLSYSTGKI

-323 DTSGGGAYGMAV
+323 DTTGGGGYGMSV

-363 WVEAIELDAPATVK
+363 WVEPIELIDPATVK

-394 KNTNEYFLMENRQNT
+394 KNTNEYFLLENRQNT
-409 GWDKGLYGSNGLLIT
+409 GWDEGLYGSNGLLIV

-431 RWINN
+431 RWANN
-436 TVNVITGTGNN
+436 SVNSSAEK
-447 RIQCC
+447 IQCC
-452 TVVNADGSRDMSD
+452 TVVNADGSRENTQ
-465 FYSLQGDLYP
+465 YSLQGDLYP

-486 FTDDSEPAAKLYNKN
+486 FTDESEPAAKLYTKN
-501 SDNSYYL
+501 SDNSYAL
-508 GIPITQIKRSKG
+508 GIPITNIKRSKG
-520 SISFL
+520 SVSFL

-538 FKGVVDGINGVTVV
+538 FNGVVDGINGVTVV
-552 KKTVDNRI
+552 KKAADKRI

-580 VVGGKKVVK
+580 VVGGKKIVK

>member
-11 LFAFGIAANAVPAK
+11 LFAFGAAANAVPAK
-25 KLQKVITLANGTQVS
+25 KLQKVITLTNGTQVS

-59 YRTTAT
+59 YRATA

-195 YGYYGNDGA
+195 SGYYGNDGA

-242 FFLYAGLGQASGGSY
+242 FFLYAGLGQASSGYPG
-257 STIWPHESQLL
+257 TIWPHESELR

-323 DTSGGGAYGMAV
+323 DTTGGGGYGMSV

-363 WVEAIELDAPATVK
+363 WVEAIELESPATVK

-394 KNTNEYFLMENRQNT
+394 KNTNEYFLLENRQNT
-409 GWDKGLYGSNGLLIT
+409 GWDKGLYGSNGLLIV

-431 RWINN
+431 RWANN
-436 TVNVITGTGNN
+436 SVNASNEK
-447 RIQCC
+447 IQCC
-452 TVVNADGSRDMSD
+452 TVVNADGSRENTQ
-465 FYSLQGDLYP
+465 YSLQGDLYP

-486 FTDDSEPAAKLYNKN
+486 FTDESEPAAKLYTKN
-501 SDNSYYL
+501 SDNSCAL

-520 SISFL
+520 SVSFL
-525 VCGGDDKN
+525 VCGGDANN

-538 FKGVVDGINGVTVV
+538 FNGVVDGINGVTVAN
-552 KKTVDNRI
+552 KATDNRI

-580 VVGGKKVVK
+580 VVGGKKIVK

>member
-11 LFAFGIAANAVPAK
+11 LFAFGAAANAVPAK
-25 KLQKVITLANGTQVS
+25 KLQKVITLTNGTQVS

-59 YRTTAT
+59 YRATA

-79 PAAAARRARTEQ
+79 PAAAARRARAEQ

-150 VINGKDFT
+150 VINGKDFS

-242 FFLYAGLGQASGGSY
+242 FFLYAGLGQASGGSPG
-257 STIWPHESQLL
+257 TIWPHESELR
-268 YWPCGVLSYPTGKI
+268 YWPCGVLSYSTGKI

-323 DTSGGGAYGMAV
+323 DTTGGGGYGMSV

-363 WVEAIELDAPATVK
+363 WVEAIELESPATVK

-394 KNTNEYFLMENRQNT
+394 KNTNEYFLLENRQNT
-409 GWDKGLYGSNGLLIT
+409 GWDKGLYGSNGLLIV

-431 RWINN
+431 RWANN
-436 TVNVITGTGNN
+436 SVNSSAEK
-447 RIQCC
+447 IQCC
-452 TVVNADGSRDMSD
+452 TVVNADGSRENTQ
-465 FYSLQGDLYP
+465 YSLQGDLYP

-486 FTDDSEPAAKLYNKN
+486 FTDESEPAAKLYTKN
-501 SDNSYYL
+501 SDNSYAL

-525 VCGGDDKN
+525 VCGGDANN

-538 FKGVVDGINGVTVV
+538 FNGVVDGINGVTVV
-552 KKTVDNRI
+552 KKATDNRI

-580 VVGGKKVVK
+580 VVGGKKIVK

>member
-11 LFAFGIAANAVPAK
+11 LFAFGAAANAVPAK
-25 KLQKVITLANGTQVS
+25 KLQKVITLTNGTQVS

-59 YRTTAT
+59 YRATADDT
-65 DENVFE
+65 VFE

-79 PAAAARRARTEQ
+79 PAAAARRARAEQ

-150 VINGKDFT
+150 VINGKDFS

-195 YGYYGNDGA
+195 SGYYGNDGA

-242 FFLYAGLGQASGGSY
+242 FFLYAGLGQASGGSPG
-257 STIWPHESQLL
+257 TIWPHESELR

-323 DTSGGGAYGMAV
+323 DTTGGGGYGMSV

-363 WVEAIELDAPATVK
+363 WVEAIELESPATVK

-394 KNTNEYFLMENRQNT
+394 KNTNEYFLLENRQNT
-409 GWDKGLYGSNGLLIT
+409 GWDKGLYGSNGLLIV

-431 RWINN
+431 RWANN
-436 TVNVITGTGNN
+436 SVNASNEK
-447 RIQCC
+447 IQCC
-452 TVVNADGSRDMSD
+452 TVVNADGSRENTQ
-465 FYSLQGDLYP
+465 YSLQGDLYP

-486 FTDDSEPAAKLYNKN
+486 FTDESEPAAKLYTKN
-501 SDNSYYL
+501 SDNSYAL

-520 SISFL
+520 SVSFL
-525 VCGGDDKN
+525 VCGGDANN

-538 FKGVVDGINGVTVV
+538 FNGVVDGINGVTVAN
-552 KKTVDNRI
+552 KATDNRI

-580 VVGGKKVVK
+580 VVGGKKIVK

>member
-11 LFAFGIAANAVPAK
+11 LFAFGAAANAVPAK
-25 KLQKVITLANGTQVS
+25 KLQKVITLTNGTQVS

-59 YRTTAT
+59 YRATA

-79 PAAAARRARTEQ
+79 PAAAARRARAEQ

-150 VINGKDFT
+150 VINGKDFS

-195 YGYYGNDGA
+195 SGYYGGDGA

-215 KEACDGIQDKVNLKD
+215 KEACDGIQDQVNLKD

-242 FFLYAGLGQASGGSY
+242 FFLYAGLGQASGGSPG
-257 STIWPHESQLL
+257 TIWPHESELR
-268 YWPCGVLSYPTGKI
+268 YWPCGVLSYSTGKI

-323 DTSGGGAYGMAV
+323 DTTGGGGYGMSV

-363 WVEAIELDAPATVK
+363 WVEAIELIDPATVK

-409 GWDKGLYGSNGLLIT
+409 GWDKGLYGSNGLLIV

-431 RWINN
+431 RWANN
-436 TVNVITGTGNN
+436 SVNSSAEK
-447 RIQCC
+447 IQCC
-452 TVVNADGSRDMSD
+452 TVVNADGSRENTQ
-465 FYSLQGDLYP
+465 YSLQGDLYP

-486 FTDDSEPAAKLYNKN
+486 FTDESEPAAKLYTKN
-501 SDNSYYL
+501 SDNSYAL

-520 SISFL
+520 SVSFL
-525 VCGGDDKN
+525 VCGGDANN

-538 FKGVVDGINGVTVV
+538 FNGVVDGINGVTVA
-552 KKTVDNRI
+552 KKAADNRI

-580 VVGGKKVVK
+580 VVGGKKIVK

>member
-11 LFAFGIAANAVPAK
+11 LFAFGAAANAVPAK
-25 KLQKVITLANGTQVS
+25 KLQKVITLTNGTQVS

-79 PAAAARRARTEQ
+79 PAAAARRARAEQ

-150 VINGKDFT
+150 VINGKDFS

-242 FFLYAGLGQASGGSY
+242 FFLYAGLGQASGGSAG
-257 STIWPHESQLL
+257 TIWPHESELR

-323 DTSGGGAYGMAV
+323 DTTGGGGYGMSV

-363 WVEAIELDAPATVK
+363 WVEAIELIDPATVK

-394 KNTNEYFLMENRQNT
+394 KNTNEYFLLENRQNT
-409 GWDKGLYGSNGLLIT
+409 GWDKGLYGSNGLLIV

-431 RWINN
+431 RWANN
-436 TVNVITGTGNN
+436 SVNSSAEK
-447 RIQCC
+447 IQCC
-452 TVVNADGSRDMSD
+452 TVVNADGSRENTQ
-465 FYSLQGDLYP
+465 YSLQGDLYP

-486 FTDDSEPAAKLYNKN
+486 FTDESEPAAKLYTKN
-501 SDNSYYL
+501 SDNSYAL
-508 GIPITQIKRSKG
+508 GIPITNIKRSKG
-520 SISFL
+520 SVSFL
-525 VCGGDDKN
+525 VCGGDANN

-538 FKGVVDGINGVTVV
+538 FNGVVDGINGVTVA

-580 VVGGKKVVK
+580 VVGGKKIVK

>member
-11 LFAFGIAANAVPAK
+11 LFAFGAAANAVPAK
-25 KLQKVITLANGTQVS
+25 KLQKVITLTNGTQVS

-59 YRTTAT
+59 YRATA
-65 DENVFE
+65 DDAVFE

-242 FFLYAGLGQASGGSY
+242 FFLYAGLGQASGGSAG
-257 STIWPHESQLL
+257 TVWPHESELR
-268 YWPCGVLSYPTGKI
+268 YWPCGVLSYSTGKI

-323 DTSGGGAYGMAV
+323 DTTGGGGYGMSV

-363 WVEAIELDAPATVK
+363 WVEAIELESPATVK

-409 GWDKGLYGSNGLLIT
+409 GWDKGLYGSNGLLIV

-431 RWINN
+431 RWANN
-436 TVNVITGTGNN
+436 SVNSSAEK
-447 RIQCC
+447 IQCC
-452 TVVNADGSRDMSD
+452 TVVNADGSRENTQ
-465 FYSLQGDLYP
+465 YSLQGDLYP
-475 YEVKGVTMNDE
+475 YEAKGMTMNDE
-486 FTDDSEPAAKLYNKN
+486 FTDDSEPAAKLYTKN
-501 SDNSYYL
+501 SDNSYAL

-525 VCGGDDKN
+525 VCGGDANN

-538 FKGVVDGINGVTVV
+538 FNGVVDGINGVTVA
-552 KKTVDNRI
+552 KKATDNRI

-580 VVGGKKVVK
+580 VVGGKKIVK

>member
-11 LFAFGIAANAVPAK
+11 LFAFGTAANAVPAK
-25 KLQKVITLANGTQVS
+25 KLQKVITLTNGTQVS

-215 KEACDGIQDKVNLKD
+215 KEACDGIKDQVNLKN

-242 FFLYAGLGQASGGSY
+242 FFLYAGLGQASGGSAG
-257 STIWPHESQLL
+257 TIWPHESELR

-323 DTSGGGAYGMAV
+323 DTTGGGGYGMSV

-363 WVEAIELDAPATVK
+363 WVEPIELIDPATVK

-394 KNTNEYFLMENRQNT
+394 KNTNEYFLLENRQNT
-409 GWDKGLYGSNGLLIT
+409 GWDKGLYGSNGLLIV

-431 RWINN
+431 RWANN
-436 TVNVITGTGNN
+436 SVNSSAEK
-447 RIQCC
+447 IQCC
-452 TVVNADGSRDMSD
+452 TVVNADGSRENTQ
-465 FYSLQGDLYP
+465 YSLQGDLYP

-486 FTDDSEPAAKLYNKN
+486 FTDESEPAAKLYTKN
-501 SDNSYYL
+501 SDNSYAL
-508 GIPITQIKRSKG
+508 GIPITRIKRSKG
-520 SISFL
+520 SVSFL

-580 VVGGKKVVK
+580 VVGGKKIVK

>member
-11 LFAFGIAANAVPAK
+11 LFAFGTAANAVPAK

-150 VINGKDFT
+150 VINGKDFS

-215 KEACDGIQDKVNLKD
+215 KEACDGIKDQVNLKN

-242 FFLYAGLGQASGGSY
+242 FFLYADLGQASGGSAG
-257 STIWPHESQLL
+257 TIWPHESELR

-323 DTSGGGAYGMAV
+323 DTTGGGGYGMSV

-363 WVEAIELDAPATVK
+363 WVEPIELIDPATVK

-394 KNTNEYFLMENRQNT
+394 KNTNEYFLLENRQNT
-409 GWDKGLYGSNGLLIT
+409 GWDKGLYGSNGLLIV

-431 RWINN
+431 RWANN
-436 TVNVITGTGNN
+436 SVNSSAEK
-447 RIQCC
+447 IQCC
-452 TVVNADGSRDMSD
+452 TVVNADGSRENTQ
-465 FYSLQGDLYP
+465 YSLQGDLYP

-486 FTDDSEPAAKLYNKN
+486 FTDESEPAAKLYTKN
-501 SDNSYYL
+501 SDNSYAL
-508 GIPITQIKRSKG
+508 GIPITKIKRSKG
-520 SISFL
+520 SVSFL

>member
-11 LFAFGIAANAVPAK
+11 LFAFGAAANAVPAK
-25 KLQKVITLANGTQVS
+25 KLQKVITLTNGTQVS

-59 YRTTAT
+59 YRATA

-79 PAAAARRARTEQ
+79 PAAAARRARAEQ

-150 VINGKDFT
+150 VINGKDFS

-215 KEACDGIQDKVNLKD
+215 KEACDGIQDQVNLKD

-242 FFLYAGLGQASGGSY
+242 FFLYAGLGQASGGSAG
-257 STIWPHESQLL
+257 TVWPHESELR
-268 YWPCGVLSYPTGKI
+268 YWPCGVLSYSTGKI

-323 DTSGGGAYGMAV
+323 DTTGGGGYGMSV

-363 WVEAIELDAPATVK
+363 WVEAIELIDPATVK

-409 GWDKGLYGSNGLLIT
+409 GWDKGLYGSNGLLIV

-431 RWINN
+431 RWANN
-436 TVNVITGTGNN
+436 SVNSSAEK
-447 RIQCC
+447 IQCC
-452 TVVNADGSRDMSD
+452 TVVNADGSRENTQ
-465 FYSLQGDLYP
+465 YSLQGDLYP

-486 FTDDSEPAAKLYNKN
+486 FTDESEPAAKLYTKN
-501 SDNSYYL
+501 SDNSYAL
-508 GIPITQIKRSKG
+508 GIPITNIKRSKG

-538 FKGVVDGINGVTVV
+538 FNGVVDGINGVTVAD
-552 KKTVDNRI
+552 KTRDNRI

-580 VVGGKKVVK
+580 VVGGKKIVK